1 MESFKAISNAE
12 RRKIL
17 EMLDERRRSY
27 KEFLEELRIDR
38 GSLNFHLKKLE
49 DLIKKDSKGYEIT
62 NKGRLFLNFI
72 HRIQKELD
80 LKDIFE
86 ILKNRLRIYLILSL
100 RREKSFTD
108 LMEILDVEAPKLAFH
123 LKKLEFLVLKTSK
136 GYRLN
141 PKGELLLELLIDFER
156 KLCREEKGLF
166 GLVKLRLSRAKEI
179 SKEKIPGE
187 WRRDAGYLFLDIAET
202 YIQFLVGGFV
212 LLFLESMSFRGGR
225 FLIPIL
231 STAVHAIAFIILVPI
246 LMFLM
251 VILFLS
257 FIPTYTKNF
266 RISFLLREKTI
277 KEEFEGGGLM
287 LNKKRIFLI
296 ILILFLIF
304 IRFNGRLRFWMA
316 FTLIIALSLFAIE
329 RWDTIVGG
337 IKLKW
342 WTFFY
347 FTFVIVMGFGANL
360 RKTIKFNFMALIL
373 LIFLLSFSFMIY
385 KRWRERGLFYS
396 R

>member
-49 DLIKKDSKGYEIT
+49 DLIKKNSKGYEIT
-62 NKGRLFLNFI
+62 NKGRLFLSFI

-80 LKDIFE
+80 LKDTFE
-86 ILKNRLRIYLILSL
+86 ILKNRLRIGMMLSL
-100 RREKSFTD
+100 RRERSFTD

-212 LLFLESMSFRGGR
+212 LLFLESM
-225 FLIPIL
+225 
-231 STAVHAIAFIILVPI
+231 
-246 LMFLM
+246 
-251 VILFLS
+251 
-257 FIPTYTKNF
+257 
-266 RISFLLREKTI
+266 
-277 KEEFEGGGLM
+277 
-287 LNKKRIFLI
+287 
-296 ILILFLIF
+296 
-304 IRFNGRLRFWMA
+304 
-316 FTLIIALSLFAIE
+316 
-329 RWDTIVGG
+329 
-337 IKLKW
+337 
-342 WTFFY
+342 
-347 FTFVIVMGFGANL
+347 
-360 RKTIKFNFMALIL
+360 
-373 LIFLLSFSFMIY
+373 
-385 KRWRERGLFYS
+385 
-396 R
+396 